1 MTRLK
6 KVLYSQ
12 LDEHADE
19 VLTAFNETVAR
30 AIVIIDDVECV
41 YEDKIT
47 KVASIM
53 TDSLREVTATITTY
67 DQWTI
72 EKEGVLEELKARLLE
87 E

>member
-1 MTRLK
+1 M
-6 KVLYSQ
+6 
-12 LDEHADE
+12 
-19 VLTAFNETVAR
+19 
-30 AIVIIDDVECV
+30 IIDDVECV